1 MKTIVKNV
9 TLLNDCIV
17 TFRLVYC
24 LIADNSCSFSSIVP
38 KALLSFVRVLTN
50 ILLLIIILVLLC
62 RSLLDGLL
70 YFIFNMTGRAVGQRR
85 NFMVLHSALFENVWV
100 SIDMYAMSIGSVG
113 RRVVILG

>member
-1 MKTIVKNV
+1 MRSVKTIVKNV

-24 LIADNSCSFSSIVP
+24 LIADNSCSFGSIVP

-50 ILLLIIILVLLC
+50 ILLLVIILVLLC

-70 YFIFNMTGRAVGQRR
+70 YFIFNMTGVQLVRGGR
-85 NFMVLHSALFENVWV
+85 LSLFVWLR
-100 SIDMYAMSIGSVG
+100 SSIG
-113 RRVVILG
+113 